1 MDKLFDT
8 TAQDII
14 KMTWDEVDELM
25 GLMIRNGF
33 WKEFVNYLGKP
44 PHVIKHDHFIEEMNN
59 KKEPVCLSRASNDVA
74 KVLGHMDDDGKFIT
88 GEDETEYVNTG
99 HGIPI

>member
-1 MDKLFDT
+1 MTRLFDT
-8 TAQDII
+8 TAEDII

-33 WKEFVNYLGKP
+33 WKEFVDYLGKP
-44 PHVIKHDHFIEEMNN
+44 PHVIKHDHFIEQMNKN
-59 KKEPVCLSRASNDVA
+59 KQVDGDNVA
-74 KVLGHMDDDGKFIT
+74 KVLGHMDEDGKFIT
-88 GEDETEYVNTG
+88 GEEETEYVNTG

>member
-8 TAQDII
+8 TAEDIV
-14 KMTWDEVDELM
+14 KMTWDEIQELM
-25 GLMIRNGF
+25 NFMIRN
-33 WKEFVNYLGKP
+33 KLYDNFVEYLGKP
-44 PHVIKHDHFIEEMNN
+44 PHVIKHDHFIEEMN
-59 KKEPVCLSRASNDVA
+59 KQVDGDDVA

-99 HGIPI
+99 HGIPL

>member
-1 MDKLFDT
+1 MKKLFDT
-8 TAQDII
+8 TKEDII

-44 PHVIKHDHFIEEMNN
+44 PHVIKHDHFIEQMNKN
-59 KKEPVCLSRASNDVA
+59 KQVDGDDVA
-74 KVLGHMDDDGKFIT
+74 KVLGHMDEDGKFIT
-88 GEDETEYVNTG
+88 GEEETEYVNTG

>member
-1 MDKLFDT
+1 MKKLFDT
-8 TAQDII
+8 TKEDII
-14 KMTWDEVDELM
+14 KMTWDEVLELM
-25 GLMIRNGF
+25 GMMIRNGF

-44 PHVIKHDHFIEEMNN
+44 PHVIKHDHFIEQMNKN
-59 KKEPVCLSRASNDVA
+59 KQVDGDDVA

-99 HGIPI
+99 HGIPL

>member
-1 MDKLFDT
+1 MTHLFDT
-8 TAQDII
+8 TAEDII

-44 PHVIKHDHFIEEMNN
+44 PHVIKHDHFIEQMNKN
-59 KKEPVCLSRASNDVA
+59 KQVDGDNVA
-74 KVLGHMDDDGKFIT
+74 KVLGHMDEDGKFIT
-88 GEDETEYVNTG
+88 GEEETEYVNTG

>member
-8 TAQDII
+8 TAEDII

-44 PHVIKHDHFIEEMNN
+44 PHVIKHDHFIEEMNR
-59 KKEPVCLSRASNDVA
+59 KREEKPV
-74 KVLGHMDDDGKFIT
+74 
-88 GEDETEYVNTG
+88 YVNTG
-99 HGIPI
+99 HGLPL